1 MHKFNISET
10 SRLTGKSR
18 TTIHRYIATGK
29 LSAVQ
34 SEQGIKT
41 IDLAEL
47 LRVFPDIKVHHTVQS
62 EQIQSVQ
69 IEQCETQKNNEN
81 EQSVQLLKQQITYL
95 EDLLKAKDDH
105 ISTLK
110 KSINLLEYKKD
121 KNWKFWK

>member
-1 MHKFNISET
+1 MHTFNISEA

-29 LSAVQ
+29 LSTVQ

-41 IDLAEL
+41 IYLTEL
-47 LRVFPDIKVHHTVQS
+47 LRVFPNIKVHHAVQS
-62 EQIQSVQ
+62 EQTQSIQ
-69 IEQCETQKNNEN
+69 IEQRETPKNNEN
-81 EQSVQLLKQQITYL
+81 EQSVQLLKQQITHL

-110 KSINLLEYKKD
+110 K
-121 KNWKFWK
+121 